1 MLTTLSTCP
10 LVCFHSCTT
19 GKAVVHTYTAGN
31 EPYSLYEGMSR
42 DSKEYEELKQ
52 QRAETLWKVGC

>member
-1 MLTTLSTCP
+1 M
-10 LVCFHSCTT
+10 
-19 GKAVVHTYTAGN
+19 HTYTAGN